1 MESLLS
7 TTSPSDQDSNV
18 SLFAYDAEYEAYTGA
33 TGKHIRE
40 NLRIEI
46 LEAATEDSGRD
57 SDLQP
62 RSQVFFVE
70 LFILLT
76 S

>member
-18 SLFAYDAEYEAYTGA
+18 SLFAYDAEYEA

-46 LEAATEDSGRD
+46 LEAATEDSGSD